1 MTDGYFDALERE
13 LRAAV
18 PRAASLASPKRRSR
32 RRVSNAVVPAFGLAV
47 ALAVAVAG
55 VVLLG
60 HGHRTAASPAAESP
74 PACTGASSVPTL
86 CQLRANFAILRQ
98 AQTAADRSWH
108 PHLPVNAGVL
118 RQFTRLAATLPGRQ
132 RIFLSVERF
141 QSAPGGRPPAGS
153 YSLDIDIVS
162 PGRDTSTN
170 FGPNVNYTVFPLA
183 SPPLQTGSRTSPT
196 WASVIPDGVI
206 RVRWTFACPPGD
218 ADRCSNRQ
226 PITIT
231 TPVRNNV
238 AAAAVPGTAEACGP
252 APGACADPATV
263 TWYGTRG
270 QVVAAFSRAN
280 KRNLTRP
287 PFIKHNPTAPLP
299 TTPPAVGSVHKQH
312 VRVRVAHAS
321 GYCTTPHGGTLMR
334 CPERV
339 QNLIRLGGR
348 SQQWLVIFTFTAP
361 KPTTANGRSY
371 YYYTVEAQPGC
382 PNQSQFGADRA
393 QVRQHQ
399 QLVLWAAFDKRC
411 PGSGHGAISLI
422 TLPPAGGDA
431 ASFTPGEGRAVP
443 IADFNFVIPPGR

>member
-18 PRAASLASPKRRSR
+18 PRAASLASPQRRWRRS
-32 RRVSNAVVPAFGLAV
+32 VSNAVVPAFGLAV

-60 HGHRTAASPAAESP
+60 HAHRTAGSPPAESP
-74 PACTGASSVPTL
+74 SACAGAGSVSNL
-86 CQLRANFAILRQ
+86 CQLRANFAVLRR

-118 RQFTRLAATLPGRQ
+118 PQLTRLAAVLPGPQ

-141 QSAPGGRPPAGS
+141 RNAPGGEPPAGS

-162 PGRDTSTN
+162 PGRDTSAN

-183 SPPLQTGSRTSPT
+183 SPGLQTGSRTAPI
-196 WASVIPDGVI
+196 WASIIPDGVV

-218 ADRCSNRQ
+218 AAHCSSRQ

-231 TPVRNNV
+231 KPVRNNV
-238 AAAAVPGTAEACGP
+238 AAATVPGTAEGCGP
-252 APGACADPATV
+252 APGACAAPATV
-263 TWYGTRG
+263 TWYGTGG
-270 QVVAAFSRAN
+270 QVVAAFSRSN
-280 KRNLTRP
+280 KQNLTRP

-299 TTPPAVGSVHKQH
+299 STLPAVRSAHEQH
-312 VRVRVAHAS
+312 VRVQVAHA
-321 GYCTTPHGGTLMR
+321 GRYCTTPQGEALMR
-334 CPERV
+334 CSKRV

-348 SQQWLVIFTFTAP
+348 SQQWLVIFTFSAP

-382 PNQSQFGADRA
+382 PNQSQFGADRG
-393 QVRQHQ
+393 QVRKRQ
-399 QLVLWAAFDKRC
+399 QVLLWAAFDKLC

-422 TLPPAGGDA
+422 TLPPAGGRGA
-431 ASFTPGEGRAVP
+431 GFTPGQGRALQ
-443 IADFNFVIPPGR
+443 IANFNFVIPTGR